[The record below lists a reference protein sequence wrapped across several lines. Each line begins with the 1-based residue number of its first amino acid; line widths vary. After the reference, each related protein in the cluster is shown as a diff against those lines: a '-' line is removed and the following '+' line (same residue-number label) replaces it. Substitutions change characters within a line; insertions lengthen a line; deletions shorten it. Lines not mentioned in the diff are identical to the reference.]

1 MSRRTPGRWA
11 IRGHQVRADE
21 GRGQHVADYR
31 TNVADELLLA
41 AAPELLEM
49 VLDAISRGEACGGD
63 EGYARDAK
71 ERLARLGLVRL
82 GLDEH
87 GRESEKAE
95 LADVDPDVTTS
106 WT

>member
-11 IRGHQVRADE
+11 LRGHQIRADE

-31 TNVADELLLA
+31 TNVADGILLA

-49 VLDAISRGEACGGD
+49 VLSAISCGEACGGN
-63 EGYARDAK
+63 EGLARDLK
-71 ERLARLGLVRL
+71 ERLAKLGLVRL

-87 GRESEKAE
+87 GQESEKVE